1 MHARKSSCKHC
12 QTLARGESI
21 SESRPLHGKTACFW
35 MTACAFKL
43 LQGFHI
49 EPLCMCCRNAARES
63 FQAVKQ
69 QEDRGSSSVK
79 GPASE
84 YLHAVM
90 PSYYQSGGGNKAAPL
105 RAAEAALKANNYT
118 CLTSSESMRYA
129 TTSPLHPCKKT

>member
-1 MHARKSSCKHC
+1 MCGPSKVVQGRMTHKHI
-12 QTLARGESI
+12 GESACC
-21 SESRPLHGKTACFW
+21 SSWRGHRQSLNLPQGVVTAEV
-35 MTACAFKL
+35 L
-43 LQGFHI
+43 
-49 EPLCMCCRNAARES
+49 CRNAARES

-69 QEDRGSSSVK
+69 QEDRGCGSVK

-118 CLTSSESMRYA
+118 CLTSSESMR
-129 TTSPLHPCKKT
+129 